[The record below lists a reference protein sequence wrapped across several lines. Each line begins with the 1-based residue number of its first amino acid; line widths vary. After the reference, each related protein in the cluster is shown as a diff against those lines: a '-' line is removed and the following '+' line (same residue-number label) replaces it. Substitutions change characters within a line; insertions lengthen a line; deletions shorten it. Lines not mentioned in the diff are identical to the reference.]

1 MAKILI
7 IDDEDALRDSIR
19 EILESKGHEVS
30 DAPDGATGTNMF
42 KDNGADIVITD
53 LIMPYQ
59 DGIET
64 IRNLRRHSET
74 LKIIA
79 LSGRGGHHVKAN
91 LERAEFFGA
100 DATIQKPCEPSTLVS
115 VIDSL
120 ITTKS

>member
-1 MAKILI
+1 LAKILI
-7 IDDEDALRDSIR
+7 IDDEEALRDSIR
-19 EILESKGHEVS
+19 ELLESKGHEVS
-30 DAPDGATGTNMF
+30 DAPDGATGTSMF
-42 KDNGADIVITD
+42 KEQGADVVITD

-64 IRNLRRHSET
+64 IRNLRRHSQT

-79 LSGRGGHHVKAN
+79 LSGRGGHQIKAN

-100 DATIQKPCEPSTLVS
+100 DATIQKPCEPTTLVS

-120 ITTKS
+120 ISNPS

>member
-1 MAKILI
+1 LAKILI
-7 IDDEDALRDSIR
+7 IDDEDALRESIR
-19 EILESKGHEVS
+19 ELLESKGHEVS
-30 DAPDGATGTNMF
+30 DAPDGATGTNLF
-42 KDNGADIVITD
+42 KEQGADLVITD

-64 IRNLRRHSET
+64 IRNLRRESDS

-79 LSGRGGHHVKAN
+79 LSGRGGHHIKAN

-100 DATIQKPCEPSTLVS
+100 DATIQKPCEPKTLVS

-120 ITTKS
+120 IPPKA